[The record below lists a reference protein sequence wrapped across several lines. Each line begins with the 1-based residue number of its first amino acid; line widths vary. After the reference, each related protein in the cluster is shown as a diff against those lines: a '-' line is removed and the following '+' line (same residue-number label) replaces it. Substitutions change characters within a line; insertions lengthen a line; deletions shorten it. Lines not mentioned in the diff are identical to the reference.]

1 MSLIELIDI
10 VSGFKVPAWYG
21 ALATGI
27 QPGQF
32 FNLSPAKRT
41 APLNNINQG
50 TQMAT
55 PKKAAART
63 TVAALEQKIKKLE
76 ERLEGLQ
83 EQVNELPEEEGL
95 NKDDV
100 EEIAKE
106 VIDGD
111 EGLITEDRVNEIIE
125 ETLKDSENTTTE
137 ERVNELI
144 GEYVEESDL
153 ATTDDVREIV
163 AEKVDGILT
172 DRIKNSFDV
181 EFAIEGA
188 IEDILSRDNV
198 LSKHFKQ
205 LLEDKLKEEGTPA
218 RSQKKGGTA
227 DVEALLKDYLKAEVV
242 DQKINDSVNRA
253 RTAAAERMDRID
265 QVNMR
270 HTEDTRRL
278 NNRVVELETNAKT
291 LRDQAA
297 QTDVFGIK
305 RKLDNVEQSLMTLT
319 GIATT
324 QSQLDAAITK
334 QKKYA
339 DDKVKSVETQINE
352 LRQGVIADWGRL
364 HQRDD
369 RLEVQQRELRQST
382 SAELLSYARALS
394 NHKSDLVEME
404 KKLRSDIAA
413 LEARLAAPEAA
424 VQAAPTDLKSEA
436 SAAGYRIAVKQ
447 VTKTIQA
454 PLVARFAQ
462 LDPDHTE
469 ILKLLARSE
478 LGRAAIAATL
488 SVGIDY
494 AGQKVPVQ
502 YSAMAGKLAQ
512 ECRVSAMADTADFA
526 VDILMEPLRQVI
538 CDTIT
543 KRAPQGV
550 NAEVLVEPK
559 VEEVVIVAEAAQAC
573 ATP

>member
-32 FNLSPAKRT
+32 FNPTPAER
-41 APLNNINQG
+41 AAALNNINQG

-55 PKKAAART
+55 PKKTAKP

-111 EGLITEDRVNEIIE
+111 ETLITEDRVNEIIE

-144 GEYVEESDL
+144 GEYVEEFDL

-172 DRIKNSFDV
+172 DRIKNNYEV

-205 LLEDKLKEEGTPA
+205 LLEDKLKEEGTQA
-218 RSQKKGGTA
+218 RSQKKGGTL
-227 DVEALLKDYLKAEVV
+227 DVEGLLKDYLKADVV
-242 DQKINDSVNRA
+242 DQKIDDSVNRA
-253 RTAAAERMDRID
+253 RSIAAERMDRID

-278 NNRVVELETNAKT
+278 NNRVVELETNART

-297 QTDVFGIK
+297 NQPDVSGIK
-305 RKLDNVEQSLMTLT
+305 RKLDNVEQSLLSLT
-319 GIATT
+319 GGVAT
-324 QSQLDAAITK
+324 QSQLDDAIQK
-334 QKKYA
+334 QKRHTDTQVRDLSSTISDLRHAVMSDYA
-339 DDKVKSVETQINE
+339 R
-352 LRQGVIADWGRL
+352 LRD
-364 HQRDD
+364 RDD
-369 RLEVQQRELRQST
+369 RQDALQRELRGAVT
-382 SAELLSYARALS
+382 AELLSITSTLNDQKANLTALEARFR
-394 NHKSDLVEME
+394 SDL
-404 KKLRSDIAA
+404 AA
-413 LEARLAAPEAA
+413 LEARLVAP
-424 VQAAPTDLKSEA
+424 APVVATPMDLKSEA

-454 PLVARFAQ
+454 PLVARFAVI
-462 LDPDHTE
+462 DPNHTE

-478 LGRAAIAATL
+478 LGRAAIAATI

-494 AGQKVPVQ
+494 AGQKVPAQ
-502 YSAMAGKLAQ
+502 YGAMAGKLAQ

-526 VDILMEPLRQVI
+526 LDILMEPLRQVI

-550 NAEVLVEPK
+550 NAEVLEEPK
-559 VEEVVIVAEAAQAC
+559 AEEVVVMAEAAQAC